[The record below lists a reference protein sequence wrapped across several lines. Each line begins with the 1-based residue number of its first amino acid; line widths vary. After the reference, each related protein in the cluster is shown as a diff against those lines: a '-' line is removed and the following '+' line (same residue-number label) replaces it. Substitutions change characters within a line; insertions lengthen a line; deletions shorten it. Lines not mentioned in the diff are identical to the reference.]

1 MDLDALSALVSNSF
15 EPQVEVHAIDPSI
28 YLIYCRISEQLKPLL
43 KADGNFLKYPS
54 RSAAIQQLRKAGLR
68 RVDFVHRSAYEAMI
82 GFEHRTQPTEHRET
96 LHLTLDPH
104 GL

>member
-1 MDLDALSALVSNSF
+1 MDLDALSSLVGNGF

-54 RSAAIQQLRKAGLR
+54 RGAAIQQLRKAGLR
-68 RVDFVHRSAYEAMI
+68 RVDFVHRSAYEEMI
-82 GFEHRTQPTEHRET
+82 GFEHSAQPTEHRET
-96 LHLTLDPH
+96 LNLTQHPH